1 MSGARTAVAETM
13 LPYLSP
19 YLHPVWLPSDNGGR
33 ELRVDHFIGGKRHT
47 LTPGEMKL
55 VSLLWPE
62 SGKTA
67 IPADA
72 SGAFHALAEEIGR
85 DALSNALDS
94 LFNRGFLFN
103 DRASCDNV
111 LLSTIDGFFE
121 PVPLIDQIELTNYCP
136 MECHFCPRGI
146 PGGITRP
153 LGRMRIELFES
164 LLDQLPE
171 RQKTYHPLEL
181 DLMGESLLHPEVDK
195 FVSAAS
201 QRGLPTELSV
211 NPSLLTP
218 GLSRRLIRSG
228 ISRLVISLD
237 GMDNATLMNIR
248 GKCAVYDKAK
258 ANLSALFMI
267 ADERDVPPEII
278 IQMIDLDRNKP
289 QQQMFLETWG
299 NTGKSFVTAYVKPL
313 DGIDPDTGRVPEKS
327 PRFLCTYPFTSVSV
341 LWDGSVVPCCRDANG
356 RYVLGNL
363 NRQTLREIWRGSK
376 AGQLREAYRKDVFG
390 RGHLCEHC
398 PWRRSHYAAALWER
412 HPERAVFEPM
422 HW

>member
-1 MSGARTAVAETM
+1 MTGMRTAMAETN

-19 YLHPVWLPSDNGGR
+19 YLHPVWLPTANGGR
-33 ELRVDHFIGGKRHT
+33 ELRFDHCIGGRSHR
-47 LTPGEMKL
+47 LTPEELKL
-55 VSLLWPE
+55 VTLLWPE
-62 SGKTA
+62 SGKMT
-67 IPADA
+67 IPADTA
-72 SGAFHALAEEIGR
+72 VAFHTLTEEIGG
-85 DALSNALDS
+85 DALSNILDS
-94 LFNRGFLFN
+94 LFNRGFLFT
-103 DRASCDNV
+103 DQISCEKV
-111 LLSTIDGFFE
+111 LLSTIESFYE

-171 RQKTYHPLEL
+171 EQKVYHPLEL
-181 DLMGESLLHPEVDK
+181 DLMGESLLHSEVDR

-218 GLSRRLIRSG
+218 DLSRRLIRSG
-228 ISRLVISLD
+228 ISRFVISLD
-237 GMDNATLMNIR
+237 GMDNTTLMSIR
-248 GKCAVYDKAK
+248 GKCAVYDKAE
-258 ANLSALFMI
+258 ANLTALFMLAEER
-267 ADERDVPPEII
+267 ADPPEII
-278 IQMIDLDRNKP
+278 IQMIDLDRNRH
-289 QQQMFLETWG
+289 QQGMFLDTWE

-327 PRFLCTYPFTSVSV
+327 PRFLCTYPFASVSV

-363 NRQTLREIWRGSK
+363 NRETLREIWQGKK
-376 AGQLREAYRKDVFG
+376 ARQLREAYRNDAFG
-390 RGHLCEHC
+390 KGHLCEHC
-398 PWRRSHYAAALWER
+398 PWRRSNYMAALWER